1 MDLAERANGYG
12 VATTMGSAGGAAAG
26 GNTALRALLGEAEM
40 SNAGLARAVV
50 SAAAREG
57 MHLATSATSVR
68 RMLDGAQPRWPVP
81 RLVAAV
87 LSRRLQHEVNL
98 TECGFVDREPA
109 GEDPYDGLTCSGTLE
124 GTVRTVVELSGRD
137 MRRRKLLLGSVFSV
151 AAFAEPAMFAL
162 IVPPA
167 LGTARAA
174 GQRVGMADVEV
185 LTEQVAQLDK
195 LGEQFGSGQVREQV
209 VVLLNREANQ
219 LLHASYSEKTGR
231 ALLSGVAQANRLAGF
246 MAADVG
252 RDALAQR
259 YYIQALDLAM
269 RAGDRLY
276 AAEVLATMSRMTV
289 RIGENTPAEQDTV
302 RFGRQAVALARAGLT
317 ITQGTATPAQAAR
330 LHALEARG
338 LALLGEANAARRA
351 MLAAQRLYESV
362 RPGEESPWL
371 DFYTEHALIADV
383 GLSLGNIGEINQAV
397 TLSTTALQ
405 GCEPWRVRGRSLVQ
419 THVALAHLRNRDLEQ
434 AAAYGRDAL
443 RTATDVSSTMIAQR
457 LRTLHRQVQPLRAGS
472 PHLRELD
479 ERLTTFFTR
488 SARQS

>member
-1 MDLAERANGYG
+1 MSGESG
-12 VATTMGSAGGAAAG
+12 TAAG
-26 GNTALRALLGEAEM
+26 GNTALRALLAEAEM

-50 SAAAREG
+50 NAAAREG
-57 MHLATSATSVR
+57 MHLATSTTSVR
-68 RMLDGAQPRWPVP
+68 RMLAGAQPRWPVP
-81 RLVAAV
+81 RLVATV
-87 LSRRLQHEVNL
+87 LSRRLQHEVKV
-98 TECGFVDREPA
+98 TECGFVDREPT
-109 GEDPYDGLTCSGTLE
+109 GEDPYDGLTCSATLE

-151 AAFAEPAMFAL
+151 AAFAEPTMVAL

-167 LGTARAA
+167 QGTARAA
-174 GQRVGMADVEV
+174 GQRVGMADVAV

-195 LGEQFGSGQVREQV
+195 LGEQFGSGRVREQV
-209 VVLLNREANQ
+209 VVLLHREANQ
-219 LLHASYSEKTGR
+219 LLHGSYSEKAGK
-231 ALLSGVAQANRLAGF
+231 ALLSGVAQATQLAGF

-269 RAGDRLY
+269 RAGDRSY

-289 RIGENTPAEQDTV
+289 RIGENTPAEHDTL
-302 RFGRQAVALARAGLT
+302 RHGRQAVALARAGLT
-317 ITQGTATPAQAAR
+317 IAQGAATPALAAR

-338 LALLGEANAARRA
+338 QALLGEANAARRA

-362 RPGEESPWL
+362 RSGEESPWL

-383 GLSLGNIGEINQAV
+383 GLCLGNIGETKEAL
-397 TLSTTALQ
+397 TLGTTALQ
-405 GCEPWRVRGRSLVQ
+405 GLDEPWRVRGRSLVQ
-419 THVALAHLRNRDLEQ
+419 THLAITHLSGGDLEQ

-443 RTATDVSSTMIAQR
+443 RTATDVSSNMLTQR
-457 LRTLHRQVQPLRAGS
+457 LRTLHRQVQPLSAGS

-488 SARQS
+488 SARQN

>member
-1 MDLAERANGYG
+1 MSG
-12 VATTMGSAGGAAAG
+12 AGGTAAG
-26 GNTALRALLGEAEM
+26 GNVALRALLEEAEM

-57 MHLATSATSVR
+57 KHVGTNTTSVR
-68 RMLDGAQPRWPVP
+68 RILDGAQPRWPVP

-87 LSRRLQHEVNL
+87 LSRRLQREVSL
-98 TECGFVDREPA
+98 PDCGFIDREPV

-137 MRRRKLLLGSVFSV
+137 MRRRKLLTGSMFSV
-151 AAFAEPAMFAL
+151 AAFAEPTLLAL

-167 LGTARAA
+167 QGSARAM

-185 LTEQVAQLDK
+185 LTEQINHLNK
-195 LGEQFGSGQVREQV
+195 LGQQFGSGRVREQV
-209 VVLLNREANQ
+209 VALLNREASQ
-219 LLHASYSEKTGR
+219 LLHGSYSDKTGK
-231 ALLSGVAQANRLAGF
+231 ALLSGVAQATRLAGF

-276 AAEVLATMSRMTV
+276 AAFVLATMSRMTV
-289 RIGENTPAEQDTV
+289 RIGENTPAERDTL
-302 RFGRQAVALARAGLT
+302 RHGRQAVALARAGLT
-317 ITQGTATPAQAAR
+317 ITQGAATPSAAAE
-330 LHALEARG
+330 LHALEVRG
-338 LALLGEANAARRA
+338 LALLGQANATRRA
-351 MLAAQRLYESV
+351 ALTAQRVYQSA
-362 RPGEESPWL
+362 RPGDELPWL
-371 DFYTEHALIADV
+371 DFYTEDALIADLGL
-383 GLSLGNIGEINQAV
+383 GLSNVGETKEAL
-397 TLSTTALQ
+397 TLSTTALR
-405 GCEPWRVRGRSLVQ
+405 GFEPWRVRGRSLVQ
-419 THVALAHLRNRDLEQ
+419 THIALAHLRNRDLEQ

-443 RTATDVSSTMIAQR
+443 RSATDVSSTMITQR
-457 LRTLHRQVQPLRAGS
+457 LGTLHRHIQPLRASS

-488 SARQS
+488 NARQT